1 MPILN
6 FFAPLL
12 KNPNCLLGFPPSPS
26 ERHICGGYAFL
37 QNAKIPTAHLVA
49 VGKKASKKCLIQTRS
64 HPRHGDDLGV
74 WGGPQQA
81 IFEIDLQ
88 GKFSKIRKLVQVCT
102 ACHYYAELNIIV
114 VMPKKV
120 LYRVV

>member
-1 MPILN
+1 
-6 FFAPLL
+6 
-12 KNPNCLLGFPPSPS
+12 LLGFTPNPLK
-26 ERHICGGYAFL
+26 RHVRGGYAFPR
-37 QNAKIPTAHLVA
+37 NAKIPTAHLVA
-49 VGKKASKKCLIQTRS
+49 VGKKVSKKCLIQTRS

-88 GKFSKIRKLVQVCT
+88 GKFLKICKLVQVCT
-102 ACHYYAELNIIV
+102 ACCYYVEFGIIA